1 MLTEAQLIDLE
12 DPRYDSHPRKII
24 YNEEE
29 EKSSAFAPPQ
39 AINKRT
45 LKALEKQNPIVD
57 DSQTNK
63 KKHENDILENVSVQD
78 SVQISIIDSMNSL
91 DLGTK
96 TECFNMPSDA
106 DLLIIYNAIV
116 QEMLQRF
123 GVNYDSNN
131 TLTNAFITSERAGRK
146 ARMIP
151 FMNEFSKFYVKHLGK
166 PSSHLD
172 FYNKQVESSMTPY
185 ILEERE
191 MRATQIDI
199 FSRLMRDRLLWVAGE
214 VNDNM
219 STIVQA
225 QLMFLDNAD
234 KTDIT
239 MHIDSPGGS
248 VKSGL
253 SMVDVMDYIS
263 CDIITVNTG
272 MAASMG
278 SVLLGA
284 GTKGK
289 RKSLRF
295 SRTMLHQSSGGAVGN
310 IQDAEISMR
319 EWNKINNTLFE
330 LLGGYCGKDAE
341 IVKNDASRDLW
352 LDSSEAL
359 EYGIIDEIVVSKKKG
374 S

>member
-1 MLTEAQLIDLE
+1 
-12 DPRYDSHPRKII
+12 
-24 YNEEE
+24 
-29 EKSSAFAPPQ
+29 
-39 AINKRT
+39 
-45 LKALEKQNPIVD
+45 
-57 DSQTNK
+57 
-63 KKHENDILENVSVQD
+63 
-78 SVQISIIDSMNSL
+78 
-91 DLGTK
+91 
-96 TECFNMPSDA
+96 
-106 DLLIIYNAIV
+106 
-116 QEMLQRF
+116 
-123 GVNYDSNN
+123 
-131 TLTNAFITSERAGRK
+131 
-146 ARMIP
+146 
-151 FMNEFSKFYVKHLGK
+151 MNEFSKFYVKHLGK

-295 SRTMLHQSSGGAVGN
+295 SRTMLHQSSGGAGGN
-310 IQDAEISMR
+310 IQDARISFI
-319 EWNKINNTLFE
+319 EWEKINKTLFD
-330 LLGGYCGKDAE
+330 LLGSYCGKTSE
-341 IVKNDASRDLW
+341 QVMEDASRDLW
-352 LDSSEAL
+352 LDAEEAL
-359 EYGIIDEIVVSKKKG
+359 SYGIIDEIVKTKKKG
-374 S
+374 V